1 MLKDTLA
8 RYAVAT
14 VGLFLVALGV
24 ALSIKSNLGTA
35 PISCPAYVFSLK
47 FPAISV
53 GTFIFIVNMA
63 FMLVQI
69 ALLRSRFRLSSLM
82 QVAASILFGYLVDAS
97 LWMLSGLEVSS
108 LLAKALL
115 VVLAAL
121 VTAVGVSIEVRSDA
135 WMLSA
140 EMTVSALSIVTGGVF
155 HKVKILMDSSLVVIA
170 ALLSLA
176 FFGNPLGSGEMS
188 GLAGVVDTL
197 LARADEVVIGAGTL
211 ALAFLP
217 GFFMKFTERPVG
229 AVVEK
234 LLPSSATDR
243 SA

>member
-1 MLKDTLA
+1 MLKDTLS

-14 VGLFLVALGV
+14 VGLFLVAFGV

-35 PISCPAYVFSLK
+35 PISCPAYVLSLK
-47 FPAISV
+47 FPSISV
-53 GTFIFIVNMA
+53 GTFIFLVNMV
-63 FMLVQI
+63 FMLVQV
-69 ALLRSRFRLSSLM
+69 ALLRSRFRASSLM
-82 QVAASILFGYLVDAS
+82 QVAASILFGYLVDVS
-97 LWMLSGLEVSS
+97 LWMLSGLDISS

-115 VVLAAL
+115 VVLAGL
-121 VTAVGVSIEVRSDA
+121 VTAVGVSIEVRSNA

-140 EMTVSALSIVTGGVF
+140 EMTVAALSTVTGGAF

-176 FFGNPLGSGEMS
+176 FFGNPFGSGE
-188 GLAGVVDTL
+188 LAGLRGVADSL
-197 LARADEVVIGAGTL
+197 LARADGVVIGAGTL
-211 ALAFLP
+211 ALAVLP

-229 AVVEK
+229 AAVDK
-234 LLPSSATDR
+234 LLFRSTDR